1 METINVDLTNC
12 YGIHSLSHSFDTSRG
27 RAFLIYAPNGVMKS
41 SFATVFADIAASR
54 TPSDRIYSELATS
67 FSIVDETGSDIAPD
81 RILVAEPY
89 METFASQRTATLMAD
104 RGLRSEYERLVEDLE
119 VKALAALDGLGEA
132 AGLRKGPTFRR
143 DVATALSIAFG
154 LDPQATHSSLLRL
167 NVLLGEQPDPGLGG
181 IRYREVFNPQV
192 ESFLS
197 ASETNRQLVEYVE
210 RYEQLIET
218 STYFRRGVFNH
229 TNAAAVRR
237 SLSDQGFFKASH
249 TVSLAARD
257 KTKIE
262 LGTPEQL
269 DEAIDAEKQR
279 ILADP
284 ELSKRFEVIDK
295 AITANVQLRDFRTYL
310 GNHRELVPELV
321 NSDML
326 RRKLWLAYAFT
337 VQERMEAF
345 ASTYRQVTEDLD
357 GVVERAKAQ
366 GTRWQAVL
374 SIFKDRFSV
383 PFEIEVGN
391 QSDVMLK
398 SEAPKFAFTFKDRG
412 QSREVAHSR
421 LMEVLSTGERRALY
435 LLNIIFDIEARKEEL
450 GDTILVLDDVAD
462 SFDYANKYAIVEYLR
477 DILRSGNFIMFILTH
492 NFDFFRTVQSRLD
505 VHREHNCL
513 MATKNNEGVIIQ
525 RAEHLNP
532 FRTWR
537 QNLDNRRMLIA
548 MIPMAR
554 NLVEYTRGEDSDEY
568 ATLTALLHRKTETDE
583 ITLTR
588 LAEVFKNVLGAEIP
602 GGSERIVSLIMEQA
616 VASGKDGNPINL
628 ESKVVLAIAI
638 RLCAEEIMIA
648 RTGGLSSVGSGRRGQ
663 TRELFDL
670 YKDKFPSDVE
680 PIALLERVMLMT
692 PEIIHLNSFMY
703 EPILDMSNEHLKS
716 LLEDLQAFAAR

>member
-1 METINVDLTNC
+1 M
-12 YGIHSLSHSFDTSRG
+12 
-27 RAFLIYAPNGVMKS
+27 
-41 SFATVFADIAASR
+41 
-54 TPSDRIYSELATS
+54 
-67 FSIVDETGSDIAPD
+67 
-81 RILVAEPY
+81 
-89 METFASQRTATLMAD
+89 
-104 RGLRSEYERLVEDLE
+104 
-119 VKALAALDGLGEA
+119 
-132 AGLRKGPTFRR
+132 
-143 DVATALSIAFG
+143 
-154 LDPQATHSSLLRL
+154 
-167 NVLLGEQPDPGLGG
+167 
-181 IRYREVFNPQV
+181 
-192 ESFLS
+192 
-197 ASETNRQLVEYVE
+197 
-210 RYEQLIET
+210 
-218 STYFRRGVFNH
+218 
-229 TNAAAVRR
+229 
-237 SLSDQGFFKASH
+237 SDQGFFKASH